1 MCGNSLSRPGWSLGR
16 VWDVRVSANEVSR
29 SGCLYHED
37 YTLLGS
43 VLGLSTYGDYHIRRR
58 VRDL

>member
-1 MCGNSLSRPGWSLGR
+1 MCGNSLSRP
-16 VWDVRVSANEVSR
+16 VWDIRVSANEVSR

-37 YTLLGS
+37 YTLVGS

-58 VRDL
+58 VQDL